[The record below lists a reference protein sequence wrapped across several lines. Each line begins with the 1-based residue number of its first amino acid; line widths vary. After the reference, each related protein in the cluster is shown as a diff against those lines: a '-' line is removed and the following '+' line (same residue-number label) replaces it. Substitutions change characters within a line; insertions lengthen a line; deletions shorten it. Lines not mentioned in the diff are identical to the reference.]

1 MKIILKKDVQGLG
14 YKDDILEVKDGY
26 GRNYLL
32 PQRLAVLATPKAIK
46 AAQEELKQRAVKIAK
61 MKADAEEKAK
71 SFEGVS
77 LTIEAKVSD
86 GINIYGSVGAAQI
99 TAALAEKGITIDPK
113 QVTTKS
119 VKVLG
124 QHVANIQLH
133 KEVAVDVPFEVV
145 PDADSRKA
153 AEEYAA
159 QKKADKAKE
168 AAKAAE
174 TAEATEETEEETPA
188 EEAAE

>member
-174 TAEATEETEEETPA
+174 AAEATEETEEETPA

>member
-174 TAEATEETEEETPA
+174 VAEATEETEEETPA